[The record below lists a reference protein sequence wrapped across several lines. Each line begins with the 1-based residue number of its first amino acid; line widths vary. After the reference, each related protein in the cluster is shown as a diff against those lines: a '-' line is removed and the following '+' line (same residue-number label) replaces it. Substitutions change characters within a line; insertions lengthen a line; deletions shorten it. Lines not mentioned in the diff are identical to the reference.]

1 MYGQLEVWNRAE
13 DQWLRRISIVSLVHY
28 SGKNA
33 VFMPLERVLPLVTA
47 CLDDER
53 EYVQKAVGWVLRE
66 MGRVYPD
73 AVRRYLEDHAQSIA
87 ALAVRRAIERRPAGE
102 RAELLALRRQT

>member
-1 MYGQLEVWNRAE
+1 MESRGE
-13 DQWLRRISIVSLVHY
+13 QWLRRISIVSLIHY

-33 VFMPLERVLPLVTA
+33 VFMPLERVLPLVST

-66 MGRVYPD
+66 MGAAHPEQ
-73 AVRRYLEDHAQSIA
+73 VRAYVADHATTMSTVA
-87 ALAVRRAIERRPAGE
+87 FRRAIERRSSGE
-102 RAELLALRRQT
+102 RAELLALTRQT